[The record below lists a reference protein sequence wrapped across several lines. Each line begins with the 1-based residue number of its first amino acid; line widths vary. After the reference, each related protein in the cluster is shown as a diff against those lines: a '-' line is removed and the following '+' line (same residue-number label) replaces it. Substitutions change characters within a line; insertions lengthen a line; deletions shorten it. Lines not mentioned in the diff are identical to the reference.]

1 MKAFKYALAGVAV
14 AALVACGGGGGG
26 SSGTTVAATDTT
38 VGITAANGVQVVSAL
53 EALALN
59 YTGGVTDF
67 GTAAPTTLTIANTNT
82 ATPTFNIGSGG
93 FVATGDMTFGSCRF
107 KINTSTFPG
116 GHPLS
121 VGQTITV
128 DPCQLVADTSGQTTG
143 VPVET
148 DVQLVLNG
156 ARPEP
161 RKLPI
166 TITPAGD
173 VQIQTPSGNT
183 ISLGTISVTTVTG
196 GS

>member
-1 MKAFKYALAGVAV
+1 MKFFKYALASVAV
-14 AALVACGGGGGG
+14 ATLVACGGGGGG
-26 SSGTTVAATDTT
+26 SSGTVVAAADTT
-38 VGITAANGVQVVSAL
+38 VGINAANGAQIVSAL
-53 EALALN
+53 EAVALN
-59 YTGGVTDF
+59 YTNGVPSF
-67 GTAAPTTLTIANTNT
+67 GTNAATTLTIADTNT

-93 FVATGDMTFGSCRF
+93 FVATGDLTFGSCRF

-148 DVQLVLNG
+148 NVQLVLNG
-156 ARPEP
+156 AQPEP

-166 TITPAGD
+166 TITPTGA